1 MTDSSNNIHE
11 DREVDQG
18 LPIVNKVQHQPA
30 NNSGLKDMQLS
41 MIFCKYDIDGDG
53 QLDEAELVMRNMDKS
68 GGRGYWTNEQ
78 VHSIMLN
85 HMDTQRELFKVKKV
99 VMG

>member
-1 MTDSSNNIHE
+1 MADYSNNIPE

-18 LPIVNKVQHQPA
+18 LPIVNEAQDQPA
-30 NNSGLKDMQLS
+30 NNNGSKDRQLS
-41 MIFCKYDIDGDG
+41 MISRKYDIDGDG
-53 QLDEAELVMRNMDKS
+53 QLDEAELAMRNMDKS
-68 GGRGYWTNEQ
+68 GRGHLTNEQ